1 VKNWPNTAVDIIVLV
16 DRQYQIGGS
25 SLGRGPK
32 IMHKQFNTTVRSFLT
47 PILNFLD
54 DPDVSEIMI
63 NSHRDIWIERSGRI
77 QPTEARFASSDALM
91 SAVNNISQFV
101 QRRID
106 AEQPTMDARLPD
118 GSRIHVILPPCARK
132 GICISIRK
140 FAKEALTTERL
151 LSYGSINDDCL
162 SLINTAVALKKNI
175 MVSGGTG
182 SGKTS
187 LLNALSSLI
196 PNNERIIVIED
207 SAELQLQQDHVLLLE
222 ARMAD
227 RFGKGEVSIR
237 DLLHSTLRLRPDRII
252 IGEIRGG
259 EALDLLQAMNTGH
272 GGSMGTIHANTPL
285 DALSRLE
292 TLALYAG
299 VDLPLRVI
307 RAQVAAAID
316 LVVQTARYPD
326 GSRKISHISEVLPLN
341 AEGNYQ
347 AADIFF
353 FQRER
358 IDAEQTIVGRHHA
371 SGIRPT
377 FLAEAAQMGEALP
390 DTLFTGT

>member
-1 VKNWPNTAVDIIVLV
+1 M
-16 DRQYQIGGS
+16 QQ
-25 SLGRGPK
+25 
-32 IMHKQFNTTVRSFLT
+32 QFNTTVRSFLA
-47 PILNFLD
+47 PIVPFLD
-54 DPDVSEIMI
+54 DPEVSEIMI
-63 NSHRDIWIERSGRI
+63 NSHREIWIERGGQV
-77 QPTEARFASSDALM
+77 QPAEVQFDSRDALM

-106 AEQPTMDARLPD
+106 DENPTMDARLPD

-140 FAKEALTTERL
+140 FAKEALTPDRL
-151 LSYGSINDDCL
+151 LAYGSMDEACL
-162 SLINTAVALKKNI
+162 NLIQAAVTLKKNI

-187 LLNALSSLI
+187 LLNAVSSLI
-196 PNNERIIVIED
+196 PNSERIIVIED

-272 GGSMGTIHANTPL
+272 GGSMGTIHANTPV

-307 RAQVAAAID
+307 RVQVAAAID
-316 LVVQTARYPD
+316 LVVQTARYAD
-326 GSRKISHISEVLPLN
+326 GSRRISHISEVLALDG
-341 AEGNYQ
+341 EGNYRT
-347 AADIFF
+347 ADIFYF
-353 FQRER
+353 RREGLDARQR
-358 IDAEQTIVGRHHA
+358 IVGSHQA
-371 SGIRPT
+371 SGFRPG
-377 FLAEAAQMGEALP
+377 FLEEAAQSGHELPESLFQAGTGERRTA
-390 DTLFTGT
+390 